1 MPARQDVPKTGSF
14 NAWSDGLEF
23 PDLVLAICATGKSGE
38 LRFMSSEAEKTLV
51 IHEGEIVFA
60 KSSSTD
66 DRLGPYLLRE
76 DKIRFEHLTELSRF
90 VTPEKRFGTVLIE
103 NGVLDPQALV
113 QGVVG
118 QVRSIVLS
126 LFRWTEAAYIFEER
140 QPEKENITLRIP
152 LARLIIDGV
161 RQIPS
166 WRRVI
171 SGIGSLD
178 AVYQTSDG
186 VEDAVRRAKPT
197 PIELELIGELRGPKT
212 IAEACA
218 STELSDFEVCQ
229 LLWAFRALDWVTPVT
244 EQPAAK
250 PEPAVDS
257 IPAGVPS
264 SAPPD
269 GNAGSD
275 EVEPMPVVE
284 AAVAGNDDEND
295 DEVVDDP
302 DGLGMILNDD
312 PLT

>member
-1 MPARQDVPKTGSF
+1 MPARQDVSLSGSF
-14 NAWSDGLEF
+14 NAWSEGLEF
-23 PDLVLAICATGKSGE
+23 PDLVLAICETRKSGE

-51 IHEGEIVFA
+51 VHEGEIVFA

-76 DKIRFEHLTELSRF
+76 NKIRFEHVTELSRF

-103 NGVLDPQALV
+103 NGVLGPHDLV

-140 QPEKENITLRIP
+140 QLEKENITLRIP

-161 RQIPS
+161 RQVKS
-166 WRRVI
+166 WRRVTG
-171 SGIGSLD
+171 GIGSLD

-186 VEDAVRRAKPT
+186 VDDAVRRAKPT
-197 PIELELIGELRGPKT
+197 PSEHELIGELRGPKT

-218 STELSDFEVCQ
+218 ATELSDFEVCQ
-229 LLWAFRALDWVTPVT
+229 LLWAFRALNWVTPVT
-244 EQPAAK
+244 EQPAAMPSTAAVETSPA
-250 PEPAVDS
+250 PEPVSVAPGDS
-257 IPAGVPS
+257 T
-264 SAPPD
+264 D
-269 GNAGSD
+269 SD
-275 EVEPMPVVE
+275 QAKPMPVVE
-284 AAVAGNDDEND
+284 AASADDDEND
-295 DEVVDDP
+295 DFIEDP
-302 DGLGMILNDD
+302 EGLGMILKDD